1 MLGTGC
7 LAIDVPLIQGGR
19 ISDLHPEKA
28 FHMKNHWRT
37 SVFLITTIL
46 LILASAFSGCGRSP
60 EARRN
65 RYLEAGKKMLAQKD
79 YDRAIIEFKN
89 AVSAMPKDPESHYQL
104 AVASVATG
112 KVANLQTAI
121 LSLRRALELDPK
133 HAGAR
138 LELAKLK
145 ALASDPRILD
155 DAEKSL
161 KALLDDSAATPDAL
175 NVLAMTQLKLGK
187 TGDAIQN
194 LERALVLAP
203 QDFSS
208 TAMLVT
214 ARLAQRDVKGAE
226 ELLQKAVKESPNSA
240 DLILLLGRVYLVQGK
255 LAEAEAQF
263 KRAIEVSPK
272 NQTGLVLL
280 GDVQLAQNHVQ
291 DAEQTYKQLTA
302 LGDKE
307 TKNAYALFLF
317 DQGRRDEAIRE
328 LERQARAEPTDRQTR
343 TRLVAAYYAV
353 NRIPDANKLLEAV
366 LKKNP
371 QDMEALTQQAELRI
385 QTGEYNKAESDLNQV
400 LRLSPE
406 SAEIHYLLAQLH
418 RARGSDLSYR
428 QELTEALRI
437 QPFALNVRLE
447 LAQVQLATNA
457 ARTALQLLDEAPP
470 RQKTSP
476 SLLVQ
481 RNWALWSLGDLAQM
495 RKGIDQGLTMQPQSP
510 EFLVQDG
517 YWKLQARDFKGAA
530 AAFEASLRLSPDYV
544 LALDGLNKTYVV
556 QKQGPQGLQKVRAY
570 AAQRQASAPVQ
581 EFVGKLL
588 LENGDLPAARV
599 ALSAAKAAAPN
610 SFGVDLSLVQLDIS
624 ENKTGDAVAKLNTI
638 VSKDPRN
645 SVAYLWLGNLAETK
659 GDHGAAM
666 EQYRKAVEAN
676 PRNSAALNN
685 LAYGLT
691 AYQNKPDESLKY
703 AQQAKELVP
712 DSGEYADTLAWV
724 LYSKGLYDQAVKEL
738 ESAAKQQDA
747 KPTWKYHLGMAYLK
761 AGNRTRGRATLE
773 AALKQSPNAPEAKAA
788 KDLLDQTK

>member
-121 LSLRRALELDPK
+121 LSLRKALELDPK

-263 KRAIEVSPK
+263 KRAVEISPK

-317 DQGRRDEAIRE
+317 RQEERDEAIRE

-530 AAFEASLRLSPDYV
+530 AAFEASLRLSPDYA

-581 EFVGKLL
+581 EFVGKVL

-638 VSKDPRN
+638 VSQDPRN
-645 SVAYLWLGNLAETK
+645 SVAYLW
-659 GDHGAAM
+659 
-666 EQYRKAVEAN
+666 QI
-676 PRNSAALNN
+676 
-685 LAYGLT
+685 
-691 AYQNKPDESLKY
+691 
-703 AQQAKELVP
+703 
-712 DSGEYADTLAWV
+712 
-724 LYSKGLYDQAVKEL
+724 
-738 ESAAKQQDA
+738 
-747 KPTWKYHLGMAYLK
+747 
-761 AGNRTRGRATLE
+761 GRAH
-773 AALKQSPNAPEAKAA
+773 
-788 KDLLDQTK
+788 